1 MKPNLQWMTI
11 KFVLDFGS
19 IKNVGIAAINAIVE
33 ERNENGEY
41 DTDFVDC
48 TLWQGVAENTAEYCR
63 KGDILGVKGRL
74 ETSID
79 QIDEKKIKKMNL
91 VAEKVTF
98 LSSKSKENDQE
109 NEPFCKPG
117 DHVHRIV
124 HNRWYRCLQY
134 PPNSGQSHFQPRKPL
149 RFPIYQRTITV

>member
-1 MKPNLQWMTI
+1 MLNQTVI
-11 KFVLDFGS
+11 
-19 IKNVGIAAINAIVE
+19 VGRLVDSPEVRETESGKKVTNITLAVQ
-33 ERNENGEY
+33 RSYKNENGEY

-79 QIDEKKIKKMNL
+79 QIDDKKIKKMNL
-91 VAEKVTF
+91 VAEKVMF

-109 NEPFCKPG
+109 NE
-117 DHVHRIV
+117 I
-124 HNRWYRCLQY
+124 
-134 PPNSGQSHFQPRKPL
+134 
-149 RFPIYQRTITV
+149 

>member
-1 MKPNLQWMTI
+1 MNQTVI
-11 KFVLDFGS
+11 
-19 IKNVGIAAINAIVE
+19 VGRLVDSPEVRETESGKKVTNITLAVQ
-33 ERNENGEY
+33 RSYKNENGEY

-79 QIDEKKIKKMNL
+79 QIDDKKIKKMNL

-109 NEPFCKPG
+109 NE
-117 DHVHRIV
+117 I
-124 HNRWYRCLQY
+124 
-134 PPNSGQSHFQPRKPL
+134 
-149 RFPIYQRTITV
+149 

>member
-1 MKPNLQWMTI
+1 MLNQTVI
-11 KFVLDFGS
+11 
-19 IKNVGIAAINAIVE
+19 VGRLVDSPEVRETESGKKVTNITLAVQ
-33 ERNENGEY
+33 RSYKNENGEY

-48 TLWQGVAENTAEYCR
+48 TLWQGVAENTAEHCR

-79 QIDEKKIKKMNL
+79 QIDDKKIKKMNL

-109 NEPFCKPG
+109 NE
-117 DHVHRIV
+117 I
-124 HNRWYRCLQY
+124 
-134 PPNSGQSHFQPRKPL
+134 
-149 RFPIYQRTITV
+149 